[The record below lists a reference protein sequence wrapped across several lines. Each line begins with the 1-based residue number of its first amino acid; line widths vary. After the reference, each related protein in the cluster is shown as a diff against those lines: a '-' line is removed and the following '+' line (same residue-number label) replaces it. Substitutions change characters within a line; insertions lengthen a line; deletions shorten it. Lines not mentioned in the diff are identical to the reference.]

1 MFRLML
7 IDGGSGDGGGRW
19 PIKRIVAG
27 VVALVVVLLL
37 ASQVILPR
45 VAEGRIRSKLAESG
59 IAARVKVSTFPAAK
73 LLVGR
78 VDSAAVRIDSAQATR
93 QKVAGLVAATRDI
106 DTLNVVAPSMQ
117 VAGIELTDVTLR
129 KRGSRVTTSA
139 TTGRAD
145 LLALLPP
152 GSRLARVRATSGGI
166 ELDGSI
172 TVLGASVSGPGQLRP
187 VDGSLVFTTPALPV
201 IGPTTLTV
209 FTDPRVK
216 IDRISV
222 RTLPRGLGFSA
233 GGHLTGAG

>member
-1 MFRLML
+1 ML
-7 IDGGSGDGGGRW
+7 IDSGSGDGGGGRW

-27 VVALVVVLLL
+27 VVALVIALLL
-37 ASQVILPR
+37 ASQLILPR
-45 VAEGRIRSKLAESG
+45 VAERRIRSKLSESG
-59 IAARVKVSTFPAAK
+59 VAARVKVSTFPAAK
-73 LLVGR
+73 LLLGR
-78 VDSAAVRIDSAQATR
+78 VDSAVVTVDSAQITR
-93 QKVAGLVAATRDI
+93 EKVAGLVAATRDI
-106 DTLNVVAPSMQ
+106 DALNVVAPSMQ
-117 VAGIELTDVTLR
+117 VAGIALTDVTLR
-129 KRGSRVTTSA
+129 KRGSVITTSA

-152 GSRLARVRATSGGI
+152 GSRLARVRPRDGGI

-187 VDGSLVFTTPALPV
+187 SDGALVFTTPALPV

-222 RTLPRGLGFSA
+222 RTVPPGLRFSA
-233 GGHLTGAG
+233 GGRVTGAG